1 MNYVKS
7 SIYHHLK
14 TRIGNSLMKLTDF
27 ELLQPVEWDGIKGY
41 ISFICEEYLTIC
53 FIDQPL
59 PKSANSRWGRH
70 YVSILVYPNH
80 WHEIRCRLDETK
92 EEGQVPPTSDLLQFG
107 RCRSVGAVHKQNGTC
122 KNERHPPLQ

>member
-1 MNYVKS
+1 MKS
-7 SIYHHLK
+7 I
-14 TRIGNSLMKLTDF
+14 DEF
-27 ELLQPVEWDGIKGY
+27 EILQPVEYDSIKGY

-70 YVSILVYPNH
+70 YVNILVYRDSWN
-80 WHEIRCRLDETK
+80 EIRCRLDEK
-92 EEGQVPPTSDLLQFG
+92 EEEGNIPPTSDLLQFG

-122 KNERHPPLQ
+122 KDERHPPLQ